1 MNNDLNLKLLES
13 DRKVN
18 KVQDKVNNEMFN
30 FITRAM
36 ELIELSK
43 DEYQIERTLR
53 LNKISLK
60 GFILD
65 SSCCI
70 SLKANNI
77 RNYSI
82 QELKSYLQQYENKNN
97 EDYSKY
103 YLAVSLYELVENIE
117 KSIDTIV
124 SLEFDFLIKIIPSI
138 NIIKDVDRT
147 KYEEIY
153 LNLKNQLSEYL
164 NNSILNENSYK
175 ICVKFLNNIFNFYI
189 NGYPIIPDE
198 YLYKNNV
205 S

>member
-1 MNNDLNLKLLES
+1 MNHDLNLKVLES
-13 DRKVN
+13 DEEVN
-18 KVQDKVNNEMFN
+18 KIQDKINKEMFS
-30 FITRAM
+30 FITQSL
-36 ELIELSK
+36 ELVELSK

-65 SSCCI
+65 SSCCT

-77 RNYSI
+77 RNYTI

>member
-1 MNNDLNLKLLES
+1 MNHNLNLKVLES
-13 DRKVN
+13 DEEVN
-18 KVQDKVNNEMFN
+18 KIQDKINKEMFS
-30 FITRAM
+30 FITQSL
-36 ELIELSK
+36 ELVELSK

-65 SSCCI
+65 SSCCT

-77 RNYSI
+77 RNYTI

-124 SLEFDFLIKIIPSI
+124 SLEFDFLIKIVPSI

-198 YLYKNNV
+198 YLYKNNA

>member
-1 MNNDLNLKLLES
+1 MNHDLNLKVLES
-13 DRKVN
+13 DEEVN
-18 KVQDKVNNEMFN
+18 KIQDKINKEMFS
-30 FITRAM
+30 FITQSL
-36 ELIELSK
+36 ELVELSK

-65 SSCCI
+65 SSCCT

-77 RNYSI
+77 RNYTI

-205 S
+205 P

>member
-65 SSCCI
+65 SSCCT

>member
-18 KVQDKVNNEMFN
+18 KVQDKVNNGMFN

>member
-1 MNNDLNLKLLES
+1 MNHDLNLKVLES
-13 DRKVN
+13 DEEVN
-18 KVQDKVNNEMFN
+18 KIQDKINKEMFS
-30 FITRAM
+30 FITQSL
-36 ELIELSK
+36 ELVELSK

-65 SSCCI
+65 SSCCT

-77 RNYSI
+77 RNYTI

-103 YLAVSLYELVENIE
+103 YLAVSLYELVGNIE

-198 YLYKNNV
+198 YLYKNNA